1 VGGELLRDG
10 LTRFRVEV
18 DVVTMQMDLAVGV
31 ARDAER
37 HAVVLV
43 RLQIAR
49 GHDTAFGHRDADRH
63 ILATASAVGVN
74 ENSARGDE
82 ENKNHG
88 DDKSASS
95 AHSFVIGRP
104 GSALPYRLA
113 GANGP

>member
-1 VGGELLRDG
+1 
-10 LTRFRVEV
+10 
-18 DVVTMQMDLAVGV
+18 MQMDLAVGV
-31 ARDAER
+31 ARDVER

-49 GHDTAFGHRDADRH
+49 RHDTAFGHRDADRH
-63 ILATASAVGVN
+63 ILAAASAVGVN
-74 ENSARGDE
+74 QHSARGDE
-82 ENKNHG
+82 ENENHG

-104 GSALPYRLA
+104 GSALPYRLV